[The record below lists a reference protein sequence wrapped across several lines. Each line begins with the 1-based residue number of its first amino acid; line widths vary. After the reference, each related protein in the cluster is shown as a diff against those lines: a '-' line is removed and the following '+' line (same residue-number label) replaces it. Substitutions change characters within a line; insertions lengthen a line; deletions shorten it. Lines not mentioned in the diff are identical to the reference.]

1 MPLLM
6 TNALRAL
13 AGAMIGLTLGATV
26 AAAQDKPPNMK
37 RIIQLNLQTP
47 DDVETALRRE
57 RGPTPPEVSIFSAT
71 KLVSNVEI
79 LNAQTKVQS
88 SLYGWTWQTCI
99 RATAGNAK
107 VTLAV
112 SVLDQRVVEAHTA
125 LSVDRCD
132 DGAYVPLPVKRPKPA
147 PAKTGRL
154 TTTSST

>member
-1 MPLLM
+1 M
-6 TNALRAL
+6 TNAMRAL
-13 AGAMIGLTLGATV
+13 AGAIIGLTLCAS

-37 RIIQLNLQTP
+37 RIIQLNLQSS
-47 DDVETALRRE
+47 DDVETMLRRE
-57 RGPTPPEVSIFSAT
+57 RGPVPPEISIFTAS
-71 KLVSNVEI
+71 KLISNVEI

-112 SVLDQRVVEAHTA
+112 FVLDQRVVEAHTA
-125 LSVDRCD
+125 LNVDRCD
-132 DGAYVPLPVKRPKPA
+132 EGAYVPLPVKRPGPT
-147 PAKTGRL
+147 PAKSGSL